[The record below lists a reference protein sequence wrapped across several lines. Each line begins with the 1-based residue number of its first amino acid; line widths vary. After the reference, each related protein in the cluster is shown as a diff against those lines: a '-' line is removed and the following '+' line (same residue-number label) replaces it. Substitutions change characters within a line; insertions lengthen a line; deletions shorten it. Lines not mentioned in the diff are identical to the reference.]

1 MLWPL
6 IAYSALAVLVTATML
21 GSYVLGQRHRDVGA
35 GTPYES
41 GIVST
46 GSARVRF
53 SARFYLIAMFFVV
66 FDLEAVF
73 LFAWSIAARE
83 AGWPGYGEVV
93 IFIGVL
99 LAALLYLWRVGA
111 LDWPHNGQ
119 TLSNG
124 GSTCNGR

>member
-1 MLWPL
+1 MEPVGSQELPL
-6 IAYSALAVLVTATML
+6 VVYFVLVVCVTATML
-21 GSYVLGQRHRDVGA
+21 ASYVLGQRHRDLGA

-41 GIVST
+41 GIVSE

-73 LFAWSIAARE
+73 LFAWAVAARE
-83 AGWPGYGEVV
+83 AGWEGYWEAV

-99 LAALLYLWRVGA
+99 LAALIYLWGVDA
-111 LDWPHNGQ
+111 LDWATERPHSQ
-119 TLSNG
+119 
-124 GSTCNGR
+124 